1 MLSGLARIDGEVPLV
16 VAHSGV
22 FRVLC
27 RTLEIVETEGP
38 VSNALPL
45 RFVPLAESGWKL
57 EDVDIARSAA
67 SGTP

>member
-1 MLSGLARIDGEVPLV
+1 MQRVLTGLTRVDSEGP
-16 VAHSGV
+16 AHRRAFGV

-45 RFVPLAESGWKL
+45 RFVPLAEGGWKL
-57 EDVDIARSAA
+57 EDV
-67 SGTP
+67 GT